1 MSLKAFR
8 RAVAE
13 IGFSAVPEKFRELLS
28 NVALIVEDEPR
39 DGEPLLG
46 LYQGVPQTQRADG
59 YGILS
64 MPDTITLYRKPIL
77 DEAAE
82 TGMSIQRVIRDTIWH
97 EVAHH
102 FGLDEDD
109 VEERERRRGQI
120 TQ

>member
-109 VEERERRRGQI
+109 VEERERRRSRI